1 MDASNIINNITI
13 NKQVIIHNGE
23 YKKDDTNKSYD
34 FGVLKIKIDE
44 KCEYVNQSEKL
55 LILTIDHS
63 GSMSD
68 NCADGRTK
76 MKHIIHTLENIIR
89 YFGVTPE
96 LPKVSIIVIIFD
108 NDCKVLIEKT
118 LITNDNYKQLIEK
131 VHDISPETSTNFEK
145 PLLTVKDIVTNSKNK
160 KEYEPS
166 QITHIFMTDGEVND
180 GKFELEHLMS
190 FLDNE
195 ISNTFIGFGL
205 EHDANLLNKMSNIK
219 NGNYYFIDKL
229 ENSGLVYGEITHEI
243 IYKVFDN
250 MEIEMEGK
258 EVEIYDWK
266 SNEWSSLL
274 VLDKLVKEK
283 ELIYQIRISKEG
295 ELKNVCI
302 NFDKPLMINTNQ
314 NLQINEEKEDLMKY
328 IFRQKTQELLY
339 QANTINKKNKNQHD
353 IIYKSIFDLV
363 DENKKQET
371 IFDMEN
377 VNKTVIYT
385 SNQEDIESSINTKK
399 NVVLTKKL
407 VKRNIANLFKEIKD
421 YMKEKNMETD
431 TLLKLLCDDLYV
443 VFRTFDQ
450 QNSEMYCTSR
460 LYSQGKQRVYNVTN
474 IDTNANCNTVP
485 LYRSTPRK
493 YNKLVRQR
501 NITPYYNHNTLI
513 DNDNDEKTIVFD
525 MDNNT
530 EINYD
535 YINEDDE
542 YETNIIHHD
551 TSQFTDS
558 PYLSPTSLNVM
569 RSISASVNDYDDYV
583 CDYENMKNDLEITE
597 LESSISSK
605 EEIIEL

>member
-302 NFDKPLMINTNQ
+302 NFDNPLINTTQ

-460 LYSQGKQRVYNVTN
+460 LYSQGKQRVYNVTTV
-474 IDTNANCNTVP
+474 DTNTNCNTVP

-542 YETNIIHHD
+542 YETNIIQHD